1 VAFIDTPADE
11 DAVALYDADRE
22 RLGYVANYTRLF
34 AHRPAVYAAWQQLI
48 GAIQGAMDPRRY
60 ELATLAS
67 ARELRSSYCALAH
80 GKILS
85 ERFYDGPTV
94 AALAADHRSAGL
106 EPVDVAVMDLAEK
119 IAKDASAVTPEDVAR
134 LRELGVDDAGIL
146 DIVLTA
152 AARAF
157 FSKTLD
163 ALGAEP
169 DSAYSALDP
178 TLRDQLTVGRAIAED

>member
-1 VAFIDTPADE
+1 MSFIDPPADDDLAE
-11 DAVALYDADRE
+11 LYDADRA

-34 AHRPAVYAAWQQLI
+34 AHRPAVYAAWQQLNA
-48 GAIQGAMDPRRY
+48 AIKEAMDLRRY

-67 ARELRSSYCALAH
+67 ARELRSSYCMLAH
-80 GKILS
+80 GKVLT
-85 ERFYDGPTV
+85 EEFYDGATV
-94 AALAADHRSAGL
+94 AALAADHSSAGL
-106 EPVDVAVMDLAEK
+106 EQVDIAIMDLAEK
-119 IAKDASAVTPEDVAR
+119 VARDATSVTREDVAR

-146 DIVLTA
+146 DIVLAA

-169 DSAYSALDP
+169 DSAYSTLDP
-178 TLRDQLTVGRAIAED
+178 SLRDQLTVGRPIAEG

>member
-1 VAFIDTPADE
+1 VAFIDTPSDG

-48 GAIQGAMDPRRY
+48 AAIQSDMEPRRY

-80 GKILS
+80 GKILA

-94 AALAADHRSAGL
+94 VALAADHRSAGL

-119 IAKDASAVTPEDVAR
+119 VTKDAASVTPEDVAR

-169 DSAYSALDP
+169 DSAFSALDP
-178 TLRDQLTVGRAIAED
+178 PLRDQLTVGRAIATG